1 VGETIAK
8 MGWHVKISCML
19 EKPDAAT
26 YLMVSQR
33 VTLFVMVGLS
43 FDSATECRFC
53 TRRCRIPSGGH
64 P

>member
-1 VGETIAK
+1 
-8 MGWHVKISCML
+8 ML